1 MKLGITALLL
11 AGSII
16 SNGNQ
21 AMSGQKTY
29 RYDLEQA
36 NVINNYT
43 FERSQ
48 GSNDRYTVYRKLQRI
63 YTTDITV
70 GVTTRSFKYTRIQY
84 DTETDAQ
91 TVNLYYFIRME
102 GTPSHTLDY
111 YDTTPY
117 SFINLPEDY
126 LSLWTISINT
136 VQATLSN
143 DWENIIHTLT
153 ESNSEDNLQNTM
165 IEIDADEMD
174 GSLTNQIYKRYAIGT
189 HEENYGKFNYY
200 VGQTI
205 LGNNSVWQNSLTGYK
220 AIHIGYTTY
229 SKNQG
234 YIIPSPDVNMFDVLP
249 YEVTNTY
256 TYFIQ
261 TSSTTTTEIVDIPGL
276 MFTILGM
283 PFAWLSTAFNLTV
296 FPGTPYAVN
305 ISHIFFAIIG
315 ALILIYIIKKV
326 MK

>member
-1 MKLGITALLL
+1 MKLIQSLILATA
-11 AGSII
+11 II

-21 AMSGQKTY
+21 TMSGQKTY
-29 RYDLEQA
+29 RYDLEQE
-36 NVINNYT
+36 NVVNNYT
-43 FERSQ
+43 FERSR
-48 GSNDRYTVYRKLQRI
+48 GTNDRYTIYRKLQRI
-63 YTTDITV
+63 YTTDVTI
-70 GVTTRSFKYTRIQY
+70 GVTTRSFKYTRIEY
-84 DTETDAQ
+84 DTETDKQ
-91 TVNLYYFIRME
+91 TVGMYYFIRME
-102 GTPSHTLDY
+102 GTPSHTVDY

-126 LSLWTISINT
+126 LSLWTITRNSTSNT
-136 VQATLSN
+136 LTQ
-143 DWENIIHTLT
+143 DWEDIIDTLT
-153 ESNSEDNLQNTM
+153 TSNNTTDLENTM

-174 GSLTNQIYKRYAIGT
+174 GTLTDQLYKRYALGSQ
-189 HEENYGKFNYY
+189 EENYGKFNYY

-220 AIHIGYTTY
+220 AIYIGYTTY
-229 SKNQG
+229 NKNQG
-234 YIIPSPDVNMFDVLP
+234 YIIPSPDINMFDVLP
-249 YEVTNTY
+249 YEITNTY
-256 TYFIQ
+256 TYFIE

-326 MK
+326 LK